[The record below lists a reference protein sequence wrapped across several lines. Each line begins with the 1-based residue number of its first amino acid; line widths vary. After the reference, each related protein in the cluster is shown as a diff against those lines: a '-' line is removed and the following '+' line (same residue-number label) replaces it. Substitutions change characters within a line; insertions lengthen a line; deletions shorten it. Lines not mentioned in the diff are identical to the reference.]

1 MALPVPRT
9 ILGRSAQF
17 TTPLNGFTAG
27 TGPTSAVRTRI
38 NLLTDSEYCVRLFG
52 DNSIKPRCNKAL
64 IQRVRC
70 LLPAVRRHHDLSISW
85 VKAHTGLAT
94 PEAVGNATADR
105 LAARGRTGSSGA
117 TVHSITAPSRPHRR
131 RSPRGPSDPR
141 RRPRSRLPPSP
152 ALPPSHFAYHL
163 SVPDRA
169 TLLHIARLCRA
180 ITPVPAATIPVG
192 YGDLVGD

>member
-1 MALPVPRT
+1 MGSWR
-9 ILGRSAQF
+9 
-17 TTPLNGFTAG
+17 
-27 TGPTSAVRTRI
+27 GPPPPSAVRKRV
-38 NLLTDSEYCVRLFG
+38 NLLTESEYCVRLFG

-70 LLPAVRRHHDLSISW
+70 LLTAVRQHHDLSISW

-117 TVHSITAPSRPHRR
+117 TVHSITAPSRPHRS

-141 RRPRSRLPPSP
+141 RRPRRRLPPSP
-152 ALPPSHFAYHL
+152 ALRPSHFAYHL

-169 TLLHIARLCRA
+169 ILLHVARLCRDIA
-180 ITPVPAATIPVG
+180 PVPAATIPVG
-192 YGDLVGD
+192 SGDLVGD